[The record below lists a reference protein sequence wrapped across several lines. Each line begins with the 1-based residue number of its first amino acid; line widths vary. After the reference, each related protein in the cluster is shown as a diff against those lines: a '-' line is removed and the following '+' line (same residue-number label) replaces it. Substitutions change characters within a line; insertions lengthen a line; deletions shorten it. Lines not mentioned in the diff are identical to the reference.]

1 MSSTFQLTMLV
12 PATILVLLWIW
23 MAARYEGKFESIT
36 KTLKESGYPMYE
48 LFYIG
53 FEVLELVHFN
63 TKSDYSRKKVKEM
76 SEVYGRRY
84 AEYYY
89 YVQMASRSTR

>member
-53 FEVLELVHFN
+53 FQLLDWVHFD
-63 TKSDYSRKKVKEM
+63 TKSDYARKK
-76 SEVYGRRY
+76 SEGNV
-84 AEYYY
+84 
-89 YVQMASRSTR
+89 